1 MWRESTGK
9 YALSNGH
16 KEYPHLRFH
25 AEDGTNYP
33 DLESYS
39 MGDLYTERKE
49 AGEEGLP
56 ILSVSIHTGVSDG
69 ELDESETTKR
79 VKRIDDKSLY
89 RKADTGD
96 LVFNM
101 MRAWQGALGVVK
113 TAGMVS
119 PAYIVAKPNDKIYP
133 PYVDYYVK
141 TDNMVNQIHRLS
153 YGVTDF
159 RLRLYWTSFQAV
171 KCRLPVKQ
179 EQKRIADFL
188 KKLDERIEKQREL
201 VENLKKYKRGLS
213 DKLFGENGITEEWT
227 TVPFSEAFELL
238 QNNTFSRDEMT
249 TKSGIV
255 HNIHYGD
262 ILIKYDAVINLSK
275 SNVPYIRSDVGL
287 SKFSKHSYL
296 RDGDIVIADT
306 AEDYTVGKSVEMAEI
321 AEEKVLSGLH
331 TIPCRPKLSFAPMY
345 LGYFINSKMFRTQM
359 LPLIQG
365 TKVSSISKSEIL
377 KTAVIF
383 PSYEMQS
390 RIASMLFALDQKIDI
405 CNACARELVRIKE
418 ALLQQLFI

>member
-1 MWRESTGK
+1 MENVSS
-9 YALSNGH
+9 SNGH

-201 VENLKKYKRGLS
+201 VENLKKYKRGAVRQLLLPKS
-213 DKLFGENGITEEWT
+213 CSLKKVIWT
-227 TVPFSEAFELL
+227 TSKMSELGSFVKGA
-238 QNNTFSRDEMT
+238 
-249 TKSGIV
+249 
-255 HNIHYGD
+255 
-262 ILIKYDAVINLSK
+262 ALSK
-275 SNVPYIRSDVGL
+275 ADISEDGTPFILYGELYTTYNEVVTSVKRRTQAQVDELCLSRVGDVVIPTSGETPEEISTASCIMLPGVILAGDLSIFRSNKVDGRIISYILNHVVN
-287 SKFSKHSYL
+287 SK
-296 RDGDIVIADT
+296 IARI
-306 AEDYTVGKSVEMAEI
+306 AQGKSVVHIQANELGKLTLLYPDKNTQKTLI
-321 AEEKVLSGLH
+321 DFLSKLDNKVTKEE
-331 TIPCRPKLSFAPMY
+331 
-345 LGYFINSKMFRTQM
+345 N
-359 LPLIQG
+359 
-365 TKVSSISKSEIL
+365 IL
-377 KTAVIF
+377 AF
-383 PSYEMQS
+383 L
-390 RIASMLFALDQKIDI
+390 ADL
-405 CNACARELVRIKE
+405 KE
-418 ALLQQLFI
+418 GLLQQLFI

>member
-1 MWRESTGK
+1 MENVSS
-9 YALSNGH
+9 SNGH

-119 PAYIVAKPNDKIYP
+119 PAYIVAKPNEKVYP

-171 KCRLPVKQ
+171 KCHLPVKQ
-179 EQKRIADFL
+179 EQKHIADFL

-201 VENLKKYKRGLS
+201 VENLKKYKRGVFEAIFTR
-213 DKLFGENGITEEWT
+213 KLRLVPKEEQKDWKVFKLNEFASRIKRKNNGT
-227 TVPFSEAFELL
+227 TDIPLTISAQYGLID
-238 QNNTFSRDEMT
+238 QRDF
-249 TKSGIV
+249 
-255 HNIHYGD
+255 
-262 ILIKYDAVINLSK
+262 
-275 SNVPYIRSDVGL
+275 
-287 SKFSKHSYL
+287 FSKVVASADMSGYYL
-296 RDGDIVIADT
+296 LRKGEYAYNRSTSNEYPFGSIKRLELYDEGAVSTLYLCFSINENIIVSDFAKWYFESSQWYSSVNKICAEGARNHGLLNIPTDGFFNTTHILPSDIKEQMVIAT
-306 AEDYTVGKSVEMAEI
+306 F
-321 AEEKVLSGLH
+321 LS
-331 TIPCRPKLSFAPMY
+331 
-345 LGYFINSKMFRTQM
+345 
-359 LPLIQG
+359 LIQG
-365 TKVSSISKSEIL
+365 KLERSQEG
-377 KTAVIF
+377 
-383 PSYEMQS
+383 
-390 RIASMLFALDQKIDI
+390 LDQLNQLRNGLMQK
-405 CNACARELVRIKE
+405 
-418 ALLQQLFI
+418 LFI